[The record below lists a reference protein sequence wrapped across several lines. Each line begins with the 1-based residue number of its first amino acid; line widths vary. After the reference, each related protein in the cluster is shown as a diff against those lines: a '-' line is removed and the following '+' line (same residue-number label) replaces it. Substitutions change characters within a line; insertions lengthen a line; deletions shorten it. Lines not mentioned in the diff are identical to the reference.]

1 MKENQAEK
9 TFERS
14 KQKKHTF
21 QKDNNK
27 LDFKKKFDQ
36 IHKPKKQRYYSTKII
51 INFVPQI
58 KPKKSFC
65 KPTFFQLNKDE
76 NNNENDRS
84 FELDKISSCDEID
97 DNESIESNES
107 SSSLSSSSDTENNKE
122 ENTDSNKKE
131 NGEELKFTLD
141 GSNKEI
147 FEQKISNEN
156 ILSSLKRKESSN
168 ANEYEHLAY
177 KKKKTMN
184 ETEDKGK
191 NCIKNLRKEML
202 KIRKSKTVIIKSKE
216 TEEII
221 HDNIYGL
228 NLGHKNF
235 MLDFYDEKENIKDNN
250 VENKKINH
258 LIDKK
263 FISNNNVSI
272 LDILSIN
279 NKKNCS

>member
-21 QKDNNK
+21 QKNNNK
-27 LDFKKKFDQ
+27 FDFKKSFDQ
-36 IHKPKKQRYYSTKII
+36 MHKPKKQRYYSTKII

-84 FELDKISSCDEID
+84 FELDKISSCDEIE

-122 ENTDSNKKE
+122 ENINVNKKE

-147 FEQKISNEN
+147 FEQKISNDN

-168 ANEYEHLAY
+168 ADEYEHLAY

-191 NCIKNLRKEML
+191 NSIKNLRKEML

-216 TEEII
+216 TEEIM
-221 HDNIYGL
+221 HDNINGL

-235 MLDFYDEKENIKDNN
+235 MLDPYDEKENLKENN

>member
-14 KQKKHTF
+14 KQKKYTF
-21 QKDNNK
+21 QKNNNK
-27 LDFKKKFDQ
+27 FDFKKSFDQ
-36 IHKPKKQRYYSTKII
+36 NKPKKQRYYSTNII

-76 NNNENDRS
+76 NNNENERS

-147 FEQKISNEN
+147 SEPKISSEN

-168 ANEYEHLAY
+168 ADEYEHLAY

-191 NCIKNLRKEML
+191 NSIKNLRKEML

-216 TEEII
+216 TEEIM
-221 HDNIYGL
+221 HDNINGL

-235 MLDFYDEKENIKDNN
+235 MLDLYDEKENLKENN

>member
-14 KQKKHTF
+14 KQKKYTF
-21 QKDNNK
+21 QKNNNK
-27 LDFKKKFDQ
+27 FDFKKSFDQ
-36 IHKPKKQRYYSTKII
+36 NKPKKQRYYSTKII

-84 FELDKISSCDEID
+84 FELDKISSCDEIE

-147 FEQKISNEN
+147 SEPKISSEN

-168 ANEYEHLAY
+168 ADEYEHLAY

-191 NCIKNLRKEML
+191 NSIRNLRKEML

-216 TEEII
+216 TEEIM
-221 HDNIYGL
+221 HDNINGL

>member
-14 KQKKHTF
+14 KQKKYTF
-21 QKDNNK
+21 QKNNNK
-27 LDFKKKFDQ
+27 FDFKKSFDQ
-36 IHKPKKQRYYSTKII
+36 NKPKKQRYYSTKII

-76 NNNENDRS
+76 NNNENERS
-84 FELDKISSCDEID
+84 FELDKISSCDEIE

-147 FEQKISNEN
+147 SEPKISSEN

-168 ANEYEHLAY
+168 ADEYEHLAY

-216 TEEII
+216 TEEIM
-221 HDNIYGL
+221 HDNINGL

-235 MLDFYDEKENIKDNN
+235 MLDFYDEKENIKDDN

>member
-21 QKDNNK
+21 QKNNNK
-27 LDFKKKFDQ
+27 FDFKKSFDQ
-36 IHKPKKQRYYSTKII
+36 MNKPKKQRYYSTKII

-84 FELDKISSCDEID
+84 FELDKISSCDEIE

-107 SSSLSSSSDTENNKE
+107 SSSLSSASDTENNKE

-147 FEQKISNEN
+147 SQPKISSEN

-168 ANEYEHLAY
+168 ADEYEHLAY

-191 NCIKNLRKEML
+191 NSIKNLRKEML

-216 TEEII
+216 TEEIM
-221 HDNIYGL
+221 HDNINGL

-235 MLDFYDEKENIKDNN
+235 MLDPYDEKENLKENN

>member
-14 KQKKHTF
+14 KQKKYTF
-21 QKDNNK
+21 QKNNNK
-27 LDFKKKFDQ
+27 FDFKKSFDQ
-36 IHKPKKQRYYSTKII
+36 NKPKKQRYYSTKII

-76 NNNENDRS
+76 NNNENERS
-84 FELDKISSCDEID
+84 FELDKISSCDEIE

-147 FEQKISNEN
+147 SEPKISSEN

-168 ANEYEHLAY
+168 ADEYEHLAY

-191 NCIKNLRKEML
+191 NSIRNLRKEML

-216 TEEII
+216 TEEIM
-221 HDNIYGL
+221 HDNINGL

-235 MLDFYDEKENIKDNN
+235 MLDPYDEKENLKENN

>member
-14 KQKKHTF
+14 KQKKYTF
-21 QKDNNK
+21 QKNNNK
-27 LDFKKKFDQ
+27 FDFKKSFDQ
-36 IHKPKKQRYYSTKII
+36 MNKPKKQRYYSTKII

-84 FELDKISSCDEID
+84 FELDKILSCDEIE

-122 ENTDSNKKE
+122 ENIDSNKKE

-147 FEQKISNEN
+147 IEPKISNEN
-156 ILSSLKRKESSN
+156 IFSSLKRKESSN
-168 ANEYEHLAY
+168 ADEYEHLAY

-191 NCIKNLRKEML
+191 NSIKNLRKEML

-216 TEEII
+216 TEEIM
-221 HDNIYGL
+221 HDNLNAL

-235 MLDFYDEKENIKDNN
+235 MLDFYDEKENLKENN

>member
-14 KQKKHTF
+14 KQKKYTF
-21 QKDNNK
+21 QKNNNK
-27 LDFKKKFDQ
+27 FDFKKSFDQ
-36 IHKPKKQRYYSTKII
+36 NKPKKQRYYSTKII

-76 NNNENDRS
+76 NNNENERS

-122 ENTDSNKKE
+122 ENINVNKKE

-168 ANEYEHLAY
+168 ADEYKHLTY

-216 TEEII
+216 TEEIM
-221 HDNIYGL
+221 HDNINGL

-235 MLDFYDEKENIKDNN
+235 MLDPYDEKENLKENN

>member
-14 KQKKHTF
+14 KQKKYTF
-21 QKDNNK
+21 QKNNNK
-27 LDFKKKFDQ
+27 FDFKKSFDQ
-36 IHKPKKQRYYSTKII
+36 NKPKKQRYYSTKII

-76 NNNENDRS
+76 NNNENERS

-97 DNESIESNES
+97 DNESIESNEN

-122 ENTDSNKKE
+122 ENINVNKKE

-168 ANEYEHLAY
+168 ADEYKHLTY

-216 TEEII
+216 TEEIM
-221 HDNIYGL
+221 HDNINGL

-235 MLDFYDEKENIKDNN
+235 MLDPYDEKENLKENN

>member
-84 FELDKISSCDEID
+84 FELDKISSCDEIE

-122 ENTDSNKKE
+122 ENINVNKKE

-168 ANEYEHLAY
+168 ADEYEHLAY

-191 NCIKNLRKEML
+191 NSIRNLRKEML

-216 TEEII
+216 TEEIM
-221 HDNIYGL
+221 HDNINGL

-235 MLDFYDEKENIKDNN
+235 MLDPYDEKENLKENN

>member
-14 KQKKHTF
+14 KQKKYTF
-21 QKDNNK
+21 QKNNNK
-27 LDFKKKFDQ
+27 FDFKKSFDQ
-36 IHKPKKQRYYSTKII
+36 NKPKKQRYYSTKII

-84 FELDKISSCDEID
+84 FELDKISSCDEIE

-147 FEQKISNEN
+147 SEPKISSEN

-168 ANEYEHLAY
+168 ADEYEHLAY

-191 NCIKNLRKEML
+191 NSIKNLRKEML

-216 TEEII
+216 TEEIM
-221 HDNIYGL
+221 HDNINGL

-235 MLDFYDEKENIKDNN
+235 MLDPYDEKENLKENN

>member
-14 KQKKHTF
+14 KQKKYTF
-21 QKDNNK
+21 QKNNNK
-27 LDFKKKFDQ
+27 FDFKKSFDQ
-36 IHKPKKQRYYSTKII
+36 NKPKKQRYYSTKII

-76 NNNENDRS
+76 NNNENERS

-122 ENTDSNKKE
+122 ENINVNKKE

-168 ANEYEHLAY
+168 ADEYKHLTY
-177 KKKKTMN
+177 KKKKN
-184 ETEDKGK
+184 YE
-191 NCIKNLRKEML
+191 
-202 KIRKSKTVIIKSKE
+202 
-216 TEEII
+216 
-221 HDNIYGL
+221 
-228 NLGHKNF
+228 
-235 MLDFYDEKENIKDNN
+235 
-250 VENKKINH
+250 
-258 LIDKK
+258 
-263 FISNNNVSI
+263 
-272 LDILSIN
+272 
-279 NKKNCS
+279 

>member
-14 KQKKHTF
+14 KQKKYTF
-21 QKDNNK
+21 QKNNNK
-27 LDFKKKFDQ
+27 FDFKKSFDQ
-36 IHKPKKQRYYSTKII
+36 NKPKKQRYYSTKII

-76 NNNENDRS
+76 NNNENERS

-122 ENTDSNKKE
+122 ENINVNKKE

-147 FEQKISNEN
+147 FEQKISNDN

-168 ANEYEHLAY
+168 VDEYEHLAY

-191 NCIKNLRKEML
+191 NSIKNLRKEML

-216 TEEII
+216 TEEIM
-221 HDNIYGL
+221 HDNINGL

-235 MLDFYDEKENIKDNN
+235 MLDPYDEKENLKENN

>member
-14 KQKKHTF
+14 KQKKYTF
-21 QKDNNK
+21 QKNNNK
-27 LDFKKKFDQ
+27 FDFKKSFDQ
-36 IHKPKKQRYYSTKII
+36 NKPKKQRYYSTKII

-76 NNNENDRS
+76 NNNENERS

-122 ENTDSNKKE
+122 ENINVNKKE

-168 ANEYEHLAY
+168 ADEYKHLTY

-184 ETEDKGK
+184 ENEDKGK

-216 TEEII
+216 TEEIM
-221 HDNIYGL
+221 HDNINGL

-235 MLDFYDEKENIKDNN
+235 MLDPYDEKENLKENN